1 MKTSYIKNRTKTT
14 LCGVAAVVLLSA
26 CETIFYDD
34 EQYRKEI
41 YIVSGDNNITGQEYT
56 FGEESVGYLSVY
68 AAGTTGIDS
77 DVDVELEV
85 YSDYLRSYNQRTYGE
100 TYSNY
105 VQELDPD
112 YYSVDSWKTT
122 LKADSGDPYVKFP
135 IKVSINN
142 ISLDETYYIPIRIKS
157 VSDYMISEDKQNV
170 LYRIYV
176 KNDYATTKSTT
187 YYTMNGTEQ
196 TYSEAGGVF
205 TAQGVATAV
214 NATKSFVPTGEQSV
228 RMLPNTNSSTTAS
241 VVRNQSV
248 NVTVHPDEII
258 DIPVYEEGVFTGN
271 YVQRQKVT
279 VATWQESSTSVTVAE
294 LDNDPSYY
302 DEKKSTFHLNYR
314 YKLSGE
320 NNWHFMHEVLVPLSI
335 TNE

>member
-1 MKTSYIKNRTKTT
+1 MNTSHIEKHVRTA
-14 LCGVAAVVLLSA
+14 LCGAVAAVLLSA
-26 CETIFYDD
+26 CETIFYDE

-56 FGEESVGYLSVY
+56 FGDESVGYLSVY
-68 AAGTTGIDS
+68 AGGTTSIDT

-85 YSDYLRSYNQRTYGE
+85 YSDYLRNYNQRTYGD
-100 TYSNY
+100 TYSSY

-112 YYSVDSWKTT
+112 YYSVESWKTT
-122 LKADSGDPYVKFP
+122 LKAGSGNPYVKFP
-135 IKVSINN
+135 IKVNVN
-142 ISLDETYYIPIRIKS
+142 DISLDETYYIPIRIKS
-157 VSDYMISEDKQNV
+157 VSNYMISEDKQNV

-196 TYSEAGGVF
+196 TYSEANGEF

-214 NATKSFVPTGEQSV
+214 NSTKSFIPTGEQSV
-228 RMLPNTNSSTTAS
+228 RMLPSTNYSTTAS

-258 DIPVYEEGVFTGN
+258 DIPVYEEGEFTGN
-271 YVQRQKVT
+271 YVKRQKVT

-294 LDNDPSYY
+294 LDGNPSYY
-302 DEKKSTFHLNYR
+302 DKENSTFYLNYR
-314 YKLSGE
+314 YKLSNE

-335 TNE
+335 TNN

>member
-1 MKTSYIKNRTKTT
+1 MNTSHIEKHVRTA
-14 LCGVAAVVLLSA
+14 LCGAVAAVLLSA
-26 CETIFYDD
+26 CETIFYDE

-56 FGEESVGYLSVY
+56 FGDESVGYLSVY
-68 AAGTTGIDS
+68 AGGTTSIDT

-85 YSDYLRSYNQRTYGE
+85 YSDYLRNYNQRTYGD
-100 TYSNY
+100 TYSSY

-112 YYSVDSWKTT
+112 YYSVESWKTT
-122 LKADSGDPYVKFP
+122 LKAGSGNPYVKFP
-135 IKVSINN
+135 IKVNVN
-142 ISLDETYYIPIRIKS
+142 DISLDETYYIPIRIKS
-157 VSDYMISEDKQNV
+157 VSNYMISEDKQNV

-196 TYSEAGGVF
+196 TYSEANGEF

-214 NATKSFVPTGEQSV
+214 NSTKSFIPTGEQSI
-228 RMLPNTNSSTTAS
+228 RMLPSTNYSTTAS

-258 DIPVYEEGVFTGN
+258 DIPVYEEGEFTGN
-271 YVQRQKVT
+271 YVKRQKVT

-294 LDNDPSYY
+294 LDGNPSYY
-302 DEKKSTFHLNYR
+302 DKENSTFYLNYR
-314 YKLSGE
+314 YKLSNE

-335 TNE
+335 TNN

>member
-1 MKTSYIKNRTKTT
+1 MNTSHIEKHVRTA
-14 LCGVAAVVLLSA
+14 LCGAVAAVILSA
-26 CETIFYDD
+26 CETIFYDE

-56 FGEESVGYLSVY
+56 FGDESVGYLSVY
-68 AAGTTGIDS
+68 AGGTTSIDT

-85 YSDYLRSYNQRTYGE
+85 YSDYLRNYNQRTYGD
-100 TYSNY
+100 TYSSY

-112 YYSVDSWKTT
+112 YYSVESWKTT
-122 LKADSGDPYVKFP
+122 LKAGSGNPYVKFP
-135 IKVSINN
+135 IKVNVN
-142 ISLDETYYIPIRIKS
+142 DISLDETYYIPIRIKS
-157 VSDYMISEDKQNV
+157 VSNYMISEDKQNV

-196 TYSEAGGVF
+196 TYSEANGEF
-205 TAQGVATAV
+205 TPQGVATAV
-214 NATKSFVPTGEQSV
+214 NSTKSFIPTGEQSV
-228 RMLPNTNSSTTAS
+228 RMLPSTNYSTTAS

-258 DIPVYEEGVFTGN
+258 DIPVYEEGEFTGN
-271 YVQRQKVT
+271 YVKRQKVT

-294 LDNDPSYY
+294 LDGNPSYY
-302 DEKKSTFHLNYR
+302 DKENSTFYLNYR
-314 YKLSGE
+314 YKLSNE

-335 TNE
+335 TNN

>member
-1 MKTSYIKNRTKTT
+1 MNTLHITNNAKTA
-14 LCGVAAVVLLSA
+14 LCAVAAMALLSS
-26 CETIFYDD
+26 CETIFYDE

-41 YIVSGDNNITGQEYT
+41 YIVSGDNNIIGQEYT
-56 FGEESVGYLSVY
+56 FGDESVGYLSIY
-68 AAGTTGIDS
+68 AAGTTEIEK

-85 YSDYLRSYNQRTYGE
+85 YSDYLRSYNQRTYGD
-100 TYSNY
+100 TYSSY

-112 YYSVDSWKTT
+112 YYSVESWKTT
-122 LKADSGDPYVKFP
+122 LKANSENPYVKFP
-135 IKVSINN
+135 IKVNINN

-196 TYSEAGGVF
+196 SYTETDGVF
-205 TAQGVATAV
+205 TADGVATAV
-214 NATKSFVPTGEQSV
+214 NSTKSFIPTGEQSI
-228 RMLPNTNSSTTAS
+228 RMLPSTNYSTTAS

-258 DIPVYEEGVFTGN
+258 DIPVYNEGEFTGN
-271 YVQRQKVT
+271 YVKRQKVT
-279 VATWQESSTSVTVAE
+279 VATWQESSTSVTVGE
-294 LDNDPSYY
+294 IDDDPSYY
-302 DEKKSTFHLNYR
+302 DEENSTFYLNYR

-320 NNWHFMHEVLVPLSI
+320 TSWHFMHEVLVPLSI

>member
-1 MKTSYIKNRTKTT
+1 MNTSHIEKHVRTA
-14 LCGVAAVVLLSA
+14 LCGAVAAVLLSA
-26 CETIFYDD
+26 CETIFYDE

-56 FGEESVGYLSVY
+56 FGDESVGYLSVY
-68 AAGTTGIDS
+68 AGGTTSIDT

-85 YSDYLRSYNQRTYGE
+85 YSDYLRNYNQRTYGD
-100 TYSNY
+100 TYSSY

-112 YYSVDSWKTT
+112 YYSVESWKTT
-122 LKADSGDPYVKFP
+122 LKAGSGNPYVKFP
-135 IKVSINN
+135 IKVNVN
-142 ISLDETYYIPIRIKS
+142 DISLDETYYIPIRIKS
-157 VSDYMISEDKQNV
+157 VSNYMISEDKQNV

-196 TYSEAGGVF
+196 TYSEANGEF
-205 TAQGVATAV
+205 TPQGVATAV
-214 NATKSFVPTGEQSV
+214 NSTKSFIPTGEQSV
-228 RMLPNTNSSTTAS
+228 RMLPSTNYSTTAS

-258 DIPVYEEGVFTGN
+258 DIPVYEEGEFTGN
-271 YVQRQKVT
+271 YVKRQKVT

-294 LDNDPSYY
+294 LDGNPSYY
-302 DEKKSTFHLNYR
+302 DKENSTFYLNYR
-314 YKLSGE
+314 YKLSNE

-335 TNE
+335 TNN